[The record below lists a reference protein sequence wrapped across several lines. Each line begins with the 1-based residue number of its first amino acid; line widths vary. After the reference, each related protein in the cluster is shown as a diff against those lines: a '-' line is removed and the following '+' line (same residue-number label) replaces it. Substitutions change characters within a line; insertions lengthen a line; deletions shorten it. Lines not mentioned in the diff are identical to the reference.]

1 MITKLPPSI
10 YSPDQLSSV
19 TWELSRLISVLRK
32 EAIRSTVTKSSTK
45 NEAITEITV
54 LLQDLLKASNV
65 AQDDQLKL
73 EQLHKEIKTLRDDAP
88 SIRIILAAFPASS
101 IKAQLVKW
109 LRKEVSPQLLCVFS
123 VRGDIGGGVIIR
135 TNSKQ
140 FDFSFKS
147 KLIGNRYRIGEL
159 FADVR

>member
-19 TWELSRLISVLRK
+19 TWELSRLISILRK

-45 NEAITEITV
+45 SEAITEIPV

-65 AQDDQLKL
+65 AQDDQPKL
-73 EQLHKEIKTLRDDAP
+73 EQLQKEIKTLRDSAP
-88 SIRIILAAFPASS
+88 SVHITLAAFPPIS
-101 IKAQLVKW
+101 IKKQLVQW
-109 LRKEVSPQLLCVFS
+109 MRDEVSPRVLCIFS

-135 TNSKQ
+135 TNSRQ
-140 FDFSFKS
+140 FDFSFRS
-147 KLIGNRYRIGEL
+147 KLIDNRRRIGEL